1 MPPSI
6 QAIENQTLTEGGN
19 MALTCQVFG
28 DPPPVVLW
36 IKPDGQRV
44 TTNVLKLMNIKRSEA
59 GQYICEATNDCGSV
73 SHTTGVEVQC
83 KFASTTL
90 KLVKT

>member
-1 MPPSI
+1 MYVSI

-59 GQYICEATNDCGSV
+59 GQYICEATNNCGVFLTQQVLKCNV
-73 SHTTGVEVQC
+73 SIQVLHL
-83 KFASTTL
+83 S
-90 KLVKT
+90 